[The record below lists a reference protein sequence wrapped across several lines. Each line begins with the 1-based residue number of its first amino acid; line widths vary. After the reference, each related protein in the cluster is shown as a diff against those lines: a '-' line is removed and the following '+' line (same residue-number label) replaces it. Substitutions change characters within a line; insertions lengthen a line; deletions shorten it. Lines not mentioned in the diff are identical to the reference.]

1 MVIWMCFFYFYC
13 QCLYYNFFSFSL
25 QFVNGQMSDRFSYS
39 LYFQEGSNYEVR
51 ILVDIR
57 YRGILFMNSIERED
71 FDLNMIQGEFYNVVN
86 NVVFYNKIMDS
97 IYLDMIVDMFSY
109 YLFLL
114 RYVYFFCRFIQLFVY
129 MNNRFFENFFLVK
142 SLIKQLFFFVT
153 Y

>member
-1 MVIWMCFFYFYC
+1 
-13 QCLYYNFFSFSL
+13 
-25 QFVNGQMSDRFSYS
+25 MSDRFSYS

-114 RYVYFFCRFIQLFVY
+114 RYVYFFCRFIQLFGY

-142 SLIKQLFFFVT
+142 SLIKQLFFFVI

>member
-1 MVIWMCFFYFYC
+1 
-13 QCLYYNFFSFSL
+13 
-25 QFVNGQMSDRFSYS
+25 MSDRFSYS

>member
-1 MVIWMCFFYFYC
+1 
-13 QCLYYNFFSFSL
+13 
-25 QFVNGQMSDRFSYS
+25 MSDRFSYS

-114 RYVYFFCRFIQLFVY
+114 RYVYFFCRFIQLFGY
-129 MNNRFFENFFLVK
+129 MNNQFFENFFLVK

>member
-1 MVIWMCFFYFYC
+1 
-13 QCLYYNFFSFSL
+13 
-25 QFVNGQMSDRFSYS
+25 MSDRFSYS

-57 YRGILFMNSIERED
+57 YRGVLFMNSIERED

-114 RYVYFFCRFIQLFVY
+114 RYVYFFCRFI
-129 MNNRFFENFFLVK
+129 
-142 SLIKQLFFFVT
+142 
-153 Y
+153 

>member
-1 MVIWMCFFYFYC
+1 
-13 QCLYYNFFSFSL
+13 
-25 QFVNGQMSDRFSYS
+25 MSDRFSYS

-114 RYVYFFCRFIQLFVY
+114 RYVYFFCRFIQLFGY
-129 MNNRFFENFFLVK
+129 MNNWFFENFFLVK

>member
-1 MVIWMCFFYFYC
+1 
-13 QCLYYNFFSFSL
+13 
-25 QFVNGQMSDRFSYS
+25 MSDRFSYS

-142 SLIKQLFFFVT
+142 SLIKQLFFFVI

>member
-1 MVIWMCFFYFYC
+1 
-13 QCLYYNFFSFSL
+13 
-25 QFVNGQMSDRFSYS
+25 MSDRFSYS

-114 RYVYFFCRFIQLFVY
+114 RYVYFFCRFIQLFGY
-129 MNNRFFENFFLVK
+129 MNNQFFENFFLVK
-142 SLIKQLFFFVT
+142 SLIKQLFCFVT